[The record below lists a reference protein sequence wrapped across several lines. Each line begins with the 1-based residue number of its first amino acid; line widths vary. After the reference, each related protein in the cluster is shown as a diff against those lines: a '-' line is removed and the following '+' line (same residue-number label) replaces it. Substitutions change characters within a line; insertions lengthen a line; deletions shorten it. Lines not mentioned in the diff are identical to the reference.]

1 MVNYAF
7 MNFPTFGQLNP
18 TLAVVEELVE
28 RGQEV
33 VYFLPESFRSLI
45 EHTGASFHPI
55 EPSVYAHL
63 RAPPAPATGT
73 DDNRRLAGLPIRML
87 KESRQ
92 ALPPLLASVETL
104 AAAVARV
111 SSEPGFKQRAREMQQ
126 QVRAAGGYR
135 AAVDAIL
142 ANFQRKRVTH
152 ECVRGAIPPGP
163 GCPLG

>member
-1 MVNYAF
+1 MVKYAF
-7 MNFPTFGQLNP
+7 MNFPTFGQINP

-63 RAPPAPATGT
+63 RAQPAPATGA
-73 DDNRRLAGLPIRML
+73 DDNR
-87 KESRQ
+87 
-92 ALPPLLASVETL
+92 
-104 AAAVARV
+104 
-111 SSEPGFKQRAREMQQ
+111 Q

-142 ANFQRKRVTH
+142 ANFQRSRESQPASPVGKVKDSPNT
-152 ECVRGAIPPGP
+152 
-163 GCPLG
+163 LG